1 MFWCSFIHI
10 LSPLHTIFRIP
21 TNQTTLNR
29 HNARADHF
37 PGSRHPNQAIF
48 LAADLQ
54 TIPFSSQQT
63 SSAALF
69 PRSRRLVQTM
79 FHVADL
85 RPDHF
90 PLSRPSDQTMTR
102 PRTSQLTDSHKFAQ
116 NDQPPDN
123 PGQIV
128 SLWVGLRG
136 VNRNSS
142 GWTLQRILSTHVRL
156 EVPGLLF
163 RLNLI
168 VVRLVSGFPGLVRA
182 SPSLFHSWVALQ
194 VFGNDRSSA
203 FSNKFR
209 LQFGIFSSFRRM
221 HFIVASP
228 SPSPSSS
235 SSSSLLSPA

>member
-1 MFWCSFIHI
+1 MQCRDKSYK
-10 LSPLHTIFRIP
+10 
-21 TNQTTLNR
+21 N
-29 HNARADHF
+29 
-37 PGSRHPNQAIF
+37 
-48 LAADLQ
+48 
-54 TIPFSSQQT
+54 
-63 SSAALF
+63 
-69 PRSRRLVQTM
+69 
-79 FHVADL
+79 L
-85 RPDHF
+85 RPGV
-90 PLSRPSDQTMTR
+90 PSREGQKSCRRFIKGSMGQRTH
-102 PRTSQLTDSHKFAQ
+102 PRLDRL
-116 NDQPPDN
+116 
-123 PGQIV
+123 QIV
-128 SLWVGLRG
+128 SVGSLRVQPGLRE
-136 VNRNSS
+136 VNKNSS

-203 FSNKFR
+203 FSTKFR

-228 SPSPSSS
+228 SPS